1 MEPVTVDA
9 AVGARP
15 RARLAPPAVLAAF
28 GLGAAAVYALGLALR
43 YPLTAGI
50 RLPRHTWAQVAGG
63 ATVPGLLL
71 HIAVYTAAVLL
82 YMAALHLVL
91 RRTNEQGSELGYER
105 RRIIAVVIGGWLLA
119 SLVLMAV
126 APGGESHDVFDYLFR
141 GRMLVE
147 AGGSPLADVPVH
159 FLELPYYQYL
169 TWTNHVDTYGP
180 LWEYANGA
188 AAAAARGTLVAL
200 GRWGAGTPQCPA
212 GARSCLVLASYVV
225 AYRVLAVVLAGL
237 CGWLIY
243 RLVRGVDARLP
254 AAALLAW
261 LWNPLLLV
269 ASAVG
274 AHNDMLMLALL
285 LASFWALQRRR
296 WLPALL
302 LLVLAA
308 HVKLTALTLA
318 PVYGFWLVRQLG
330 WRRALAYAAVT
341 VLVGLA
347 LSWLLYAPLGGW
359 ATLPRML
366 EERQRYVALSFHHV
380 VYLLLHARSGDSPL
394 THFITVTGPS
404 LVYAAG
410 VVAIAGSML
419 GWRRADPYQ
428 PQHGDERVFWRAA
441 AAANLFYLLVGS
453 FWFQAWYMLWVLAP
467 AALLPA
473 GRFTRFVLPWLCWGV
488 LCSNVVGDY
497 LPQLEPRPFTHTGR
511 VALAVMVIWVPA
523 AVAALAVM
531 SRQQWRRVP
540 DRAHIR

>member
-1 MEPVTVDA
+1 M
-9 AVGARP
+9 
-15 RARLAPPAVLAAF
+15 
-28 GLGAAAVYALGLALR
+28 GAAAVYALGLALR
-43 YPLTAGI
+43 YPLAAGI
-50 RLPRHTWAQVAGG
+50 RLPRHTWAQLAGG

-82 YMAALHLVL
+82 YIAALHLVL
-91 RRTNEQGSELGYER
+91 RRTAEQGSGLGRE
-105 RRIIAVVIGGWLLA
+105 RIIAVIAGGWLLA

-147 AGGSPLADVPVH
+147 AGGSPLADVPAQYV
-159 FLELPYYQYL
+159 ELPYYQYL
-169 TWTNHVDTYGP
+169 TWTDHVDTYGP
-180 LWEYANGA
+180 LWEYASGMT
-188 AAAAARGTLVAL
+188 AAAARGTLVAL
-200 GRWGAGTPQCPA
+200 GRWGAGTPQCPK
-212 GARSCLVLASYVV
+212 GEQSCFLLLSYVV
-225 AYRVLAVVLAGL
+225 AYRLLAVALAGL

-243 RLVRGVDARLP
+243 RLVRGVDAQLA

-285 LASFWALQRRR
+285 LASFWALQRHR

-341 VLVGLA
+341 LPIGLA

-380 VYLLLHARSGDSPL
+380 VYRLIFERSGDSPL
-394 THFITVTGPS
+394 THFITVSGPS
-404 LVYAAG
+404 LAYAVGA
-410 VVAIAGSML
+410 VAIAGSML
-419 GWRRADPYQ
+419 GWRRARPDESCR
-428 PQHGDERVFWRAA
+428 GDERVFWRAA
-441 AAANLFYLLVGS
+441 VAANLFYLLIGS
-453 FWFQAWYMLWVLAP
+453 FWFQAWYVLWVLAP

-473 GRFTRFVLPWLCWGV
+473 GRFTRYVLPWLCWGV

-497 LPQLEPRPFTHTGR
+497 LPQLMPPPFTPTGS
-511 VALAVMVIWVPA
+511 VTLAVIVIWVPA
-523 AVAALAVM
+523 GVAALVVIL
-531 SRQQWRRVP
+531 RQKWRESVE
-540 DRAHIR
+540 